1 VDHIIERDKFPYILL
16 DDNFNLKSFKD
27 IITVEISR
35 ISNSTWTTGNNHLM
49 IV

>member
-1 VDHIIERDKFPYILL
+1 VDHIIESDKFPYILL